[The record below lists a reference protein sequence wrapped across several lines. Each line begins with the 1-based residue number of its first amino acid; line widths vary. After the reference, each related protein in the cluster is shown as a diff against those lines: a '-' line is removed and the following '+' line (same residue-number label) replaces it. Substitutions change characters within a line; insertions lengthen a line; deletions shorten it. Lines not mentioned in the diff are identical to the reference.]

1 MKNSYVQIATNELG
15 YRELDYEYDI
25 AVDDTFNTSIIIISK
40 KTGVHQYNK
49 LINGIDKFKSFVFS
63 NTFNGEIAI
72 TYAAKAAYISLL
84 VKTNASIV
92 ERYAAQEQVVGLEI
106 SNIAYKKYNRI
117 KRYNPEAF
125 FYLYNALKLLP
136 EEILNNKLTT
146 SFVGTNKNIS
156 I

>member
-1 MKNSYVQIATNELG
+1 MISMAS
-15 YRELDYEYDI
+15 RERAL
-25 AVDDTFNTSIIIISK
+25 DDTFNTSMAIISK
-40 KTGVHQYNK
+40 KTSDNQYMK
-49 LINGIDKFKSFVFS
+49 LIDGIDRFKSFVFS

-84 VKTNASIV
+84 VKTNANTV
-92 ERYAAQEQVVGLEI
+92 ERFESPEQVERLEI
-106 SNIAYKKYNRI
+106 SNKAYKIYNRI

-136 EEILNNKLTT
+136 EEISNNKLTT
-146 SFVGTNKNIS
+146 LFVGTNKNIS